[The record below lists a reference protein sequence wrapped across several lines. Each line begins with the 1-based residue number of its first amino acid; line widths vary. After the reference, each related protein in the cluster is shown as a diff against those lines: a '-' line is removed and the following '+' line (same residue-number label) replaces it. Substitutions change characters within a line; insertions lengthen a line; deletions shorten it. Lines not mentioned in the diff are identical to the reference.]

1 MPQSDTAP
9 FAALSADTSAPPPEP
24 PHAHDIPGEPGVWV
38 FVLGDMMIFGLF
50 FAVFTYYRGLDVE
63 LFTTAQAT
71 LNQDYGALNTLILLF
86 SSWFVV
92 MGVIDVRERGGRLA
106 PPLFALG
113 FLCGAAFVVVK
124 FFEYREKLQAGIGI
138 TTNDFFMYYYI
149 FTGLHLIHVLIGM
162 GVLVVLWHLARAGV
176 GRPQD
181 VRLIESGAIF
191 WHMVDLLWIVLF
203 PLLYLIK

>member
-1 MPQSDTAP
+1 MSHPDAARS
-9 FAALSADTSAPPPEP
+9 AALSAGTSSPQPEP
-24 PHAHDIPGEPGVWV
+24 HQVHDIPGEPGVWV
-38 FVLGDMMIFGLF
+38 FVLGDMMVFGLF
-50 FAVFTYYRGLDVE
+50 FSVFAYYRALDVE
-63 LFTTAQAT
+63 LFTAAQAT

-92 MGVIDVRERGGRLA
+92 MGVIDVREREGRVA
-106 PPLFALG
+106 PALFALG
-113 FLCGAAFVVVK
+113 FLSGAAFALVK

-162 GVLVVLWHLARAGV
+162 GVLVFLWRLACSGV
-176 GRPQD
+176 SRPQD
-181 VRLIESGAIF
+181 VRLMESGAIF

-203 PLLYLIK
+203 PLLYLVK